1 MTSAPVRALRLPGR
15 VPALAVTW
23 FMLGAFVLLPMGW
36 LVVRASSSSWH
47 DVTAQ
52 LGSART
58 LAAMTLSIRCALLAA
73 SLDVFLGALVAWV
86 LGRYE
91 FSGRTLLDA
100 VVELPFA
107 LPTSVAGIALTYLW
121 SEHGWFGAWLAS
133 HGVRVAFTP
142 TGIVL
147 ALTFVGLPFV
157 VRAVQPIV
165 AELDPQAEEAA
176 RLLGADRWQ
185 TLRRVLLPP
194 LVPAMVSGFA
204 LALAR
209 GLGEYGSVLFISG
222 NLPMRTEIAPLL
234 VVTKLEQFDETGAA
248 LLSTALLAAS
258 LALLVL
264 VHLFERW
271 TGRRFAGREE
281 RS

>member
-1 MTSAPVRALRLPGR
+1 MTGAARVLRLPGR

-36 LVVRASSSSWH
+36 LVVRASASSWH
-47 DVTAQ
+47 DVATQ

-58 LAAMTLSIRCALLAA
+58 LAAMGLSVRCALLAA
-73 SLDVFLGALVAWV
+73 LLDVFLGGLVAWV

-91 FSGRTLLDA
+91 FPGRTLLDA

-107 LPTSVAGIALTYLW
+107 LPTSVAGIALTFLW
-121 SEHGWFGAWLAS
+121 SEHGWFGARLAA
-133 HGVRVAFTP
+133 HGVKVAFTP
-142 TGIVL
+142 VGIVL

-194 LVPAMVSGFA
+194 LVPALVSGFA

-258 LALLVL
+258 LGLLVL

>member
-1 MTSAPVRALRLPGR
+1 MTGAAARTLRLPGR

-23 FMLGAFVLLPMGW
+23 LMLGAFVLLPMGW
-36 LVVRASSSSWH
+36 LFVRASASSWH
-47 DVTAQ
+47 DVAAQ
-52 LGSART
+52 LGSARA
-58 LAAMTLSIRCALLAA
+58 LAAMGLSVRCALAA
-73 SLDVFLGALVAWV
+73 ALLDVLFGTLIAWV

-91 FSGRTLLDA
+91 FPGRTLLDA

-121 SEHGWFGAWLAS
+121 SEHGWFGAGLAA
-133 HGVRVAFTP
+133 HGVKVAFTP
-142 TGIVL
+142 VGIVL

-165 AELDPQAEEAA
+165 AELDPQTEEAA

-258 LALLVL
+258 LVLLVL